1 MTVTEQLKII
11 NNKIKANQAQYN
23 LDRLAAKISAYSSGD
38 LRKYEYL
45 TGILEYL
52 DSFNTFTKNKLK
64 QLATEE
70 ENIYYKKLSQ
80 EIFSYGLIFLGRYD
94 MPYRLL
100 KNLIANKISINT
112 VNDDQGNFVFN
123 LMKGYNVSSF
133 FFLQKVK
140 LNV

>member
-52 DSFNTFTKNKLK
+52 DSFNTFTKSKLK

-80 EIFSYGLIFLGRYD
+80 
-94 MPYRLL
+94 
-100 KNLIANKISINT
+100 
-112 VNDDQGNFVFN
+112 
-123 LMKGYNVSSF
+123 
-133 FFLQKVK
+133 
-140 LNV
+140 

>member
-1 MTVTEQLKII
+1 MTVTDQLKII
-11 NNKIKANQAQYN
+11 NNKIKAIQAQYN

-80 EIFSYGLIFLGRYD
+80 EILSYGLNFLGRYG

-133 FFLQKVK
+133 FFYKK
-140 LNV
+140 